1 MNMLSD
7 EMAMLT
13 ISGTIC
19 FAVTMLA
26 LLMRK
31 A

>member
-7 EMAMLT
+7 EMTMLV
-13 ISGTIC
+13 ISGTIF

-26 LLMRK
+26 MLMRK